1 MELGARLAYT
11 RLSVHQSV
19 PLMKRTLLF
28 ALALVFAVPAAS
40 AQSSIGLRA
49 GLNTSFWTGSD
60 ATDTDP
66 RLGFTGGLTAR
77 YAATPSL
84 GIQAEVLYSQKGVQ
98 EPDIGTYKLD
108 DIDVSL
114 LGRVAVPVSPF
125 ADAGLFVG
133 PTASIPVSSSFD
145 FDNAQASLDLE
156 TKTAFGVT
164 LGADYYAGP
173 IGVDLRYTTGLSDVF
188 GEADALDIRSQ
199 VFAVSLGYRF
209 GS

>member
-1 MELGARLAYT
+1 MDLGARLAYSS
-11 RLSVHQSV
+11 LSILSS
-19 PLMKRTLLF
+19 PLMKPTLLF
-28 ALALVFAVPAAS
+28 ALALLFAVPAAS
-40 AQSSIGLRA
+40 AQTTIGLRA
-49 GLNTSFWTGSD
+49 GLNTAFWTGND
-60 ATDTDP
+60 ASGTDP
-66 RLGFTGGLTAR
+66 RLGFTGGL
-77 YAATPSL
+77 AAHFAASRTF
-84 GIQAEVLYSQKGVQ
+84 GIQGEVLYSQKGVQ

-125 ADAGLFVG
+125 ADAGVFVG
-133 PTASIPVSSSFD
+133 PTVSVPVSST
-145 FDNAQASLDLE
+145 FDNDGDAVDLDLE

-199 VFAVSLGYRF
+199 VFSVTLGYRF
-209 GS
+209 GG